1 MKALTNKKRTILL
14 LPIFIVV
21 LIVSAMVAVNI
32 GYTPISISDV
42 VRTIFGF
49 GSEKESFIIYQL
61 RIPRS
66 VVAIFCGVCLATA
79 GAVMQGV
86 TRNPLATPS
95 MIGVSSGASF
105 GILLIVYLFDL
116 GFPMILPRSIAA
128 IIGGFA
134 VFALIYSLAFKYELS
149 PTKLILNGIAVN
161 SCIGA
166 ISLFLTMKLSE
177 DAFLMLTLSQAGS
190 LTYATWD
197 MIGIGALIS
206 IPCFIYIFYKTFC
219 LNVMNLG
226 DEMAVSLGVDLKKER
241 KYLLFATI
249 ILSSTAVY
257 VAGTIGFVG
266 LIAPHMAKRIVGSN
280 FKFFLPISMC
290 LGALLIVVADVLS
303 RLLVNEINSQLFV
316 PVGIIIS
323 ILGAPYLLYLLYVQ
337 DR

>member
-1 MKALTNKKRTILL
+1 MKKLTNKKRAIILL
-14 LPIFIVV
+14 PV
-21 LIVSAMVAVNI
+21 LAIALLLSAMFAVNI
-32 GYTPISISDV
+32 GFTPISVADI

-49 GSEKESFIIYQL
+49 GSEKETFIIYEL

-66 VVAIFCGVCLATA
+66 VVAIFCGMCLAAA

-95 MIGVSSGASF
+95 MIGVSSGASL
-105 GILLIVYLFDL
+105 GILIVVYLFDL
-116 GFPMILPRSIAA
+116 GLPMIVPHPIAA
-128 IIGGFA
+128 IIGGFL
-134 VFALIYSLAFKYELS
+134 VFALIYSLAFRYELS
-149 PTKLILNGIAVN
+149 PKKLILNGIAVN

-166 ISLFLTMKLSE
+166 ISLFLTMRLSE
-177 DAFLMLTLSQAGS
+177 NAFLMLTLSQAGS

-197 MIGIGALIS
+197 MIGLAVLIAV
-206 IPCFIYIFYKTFC
+206 PCFIYIFYKAFC

-226 DEMAVSLGVDLKKER
+226 DEMAVALGVNLKKER
-241 KYLLFATI
+241 KYLLFVTI
-249 ILSSTAVY
+249 ILSSVAVY

-280 FKFFLPISMC
+280 FKLFLPISMC
-290 LGALLIVVADVLS
+290 LGAALIVIADILS

>member
-1 MKALTNKKRTILL
+1 MKTLTNKKRTAIL
-14 LPIFIVV
+14 LPIFIA
-21 LIVSAMVAVNI
+21 LLLVSTILAINI
-32 GYTPISISDV
+32 GYTSLSVTDIIK
-42 VRTIFGF
+42 TIFGF
-49 GSEKESFIIYQL
+49 GSEKELFIIYGL

-66 VVAIFCGVCLATA
+66 IVAIFCGVCLAAA

-95 MIGVSSGASF
+95 MIGVSSGSSL
-105 GILLIVYLFDL
+105 GILLVVYLFDL
-116 GFPMILPRSIAA
+116 GFPMLLPRSIAA
-128 IIGGFA
+128 IVGGFL
-134 VFALIYSLAFKYELS
+134 VFALVYSLAFRYELS

-166 ISLFLTMKLSE
+166 ISLFLTMRLSE
-177 DAFLMLTLSQAGS
+177 NAYLMLTLSQAGS

-197 MIGIGALIS
+197 MIGWAVLIA
-206 IPCFIYIFYKTFC
+206 IPCFVYIFYKAFC

-226 DEMAVSLGVDLKKER
+226 DEMAVTLGIDLKKER
-241 KYLLFATI
+241 KYLLFITI
-249 ILSSTAVY
+249 ILSSVAVY

-280 FKFFLPISMC
+280 FKLFLPISMC
-290 LGALLIVVADVLS
+290 IGALLIVVADILS
-303 RLLVNEINSQLFV
+303 RLLVNQINSQLFV
-316 PVGIIIS
+316 PVGILIS